1 MDNKNLK
8 NAFHQYKFNAD
19 LSEKVAIRDKVHYLL
34 SKAILRGDLKPGE
47 RLVESKLAE
56 SMNISR
62 TPVREAIILLEQKG
76 LVIASPPKGVIV
88 APLPTTE
95 ELIEFYDINGVLR
108 GLAARKAVRNI
119 TYKEIKQLKDIIQKS
134 EQYLSDNSLK
144 NISKLNL
151 KFHLIIE
158 KCSKSKELTL
168 LLDNVHKRTSE
179 RFSEIIS
186 RKKRQ
191 AESIK
196 EHKFILKAL
205 IEKNEELAETLM
217 IEHIE
222 NAKQT
227 LLEEIN
233 IKDRNH

>member
-1 MDNKNLK
+1 MINKDLK
-8 NAFHQYKFNAD
+8 NAFYQYKFNTD
-19 LSEKVAIRDKVHYLL
+19 LSEKVAIRDKVYCLL
-34 SKAILRGDLKPGE
+34 SKAILRGNLKPGQ

-88 APLPTTE
+88 APFPTTE
-95 ELIEFYDINGVLR
+95 ELIEFYDIYGVLR
-108 GLAARKAVRNI
+108 GLAARKAIQNI
-119 TYKEIKQLKDIIQKS
+119 TSKEIKQLKEIIQKS
-134 EQYLSDNSLK
+134 EQYLCDNSLK

-151 KFHLIIE
+151 IFHLIIE
-158 KCSKSKELTL
+158 KCSKSKELIL

-186 RKKRQ
+186 QKKRQ